1 MLKRKGIAL
10 ISVVLIGALVFVSII
25 GIVLKVVPEKSI
37 SNARISSE
45 RALSAAEAGLSQ
57 VIFDLRNVSFSDGGS
72 IGPIDYSGSH
82 YVTVPESK
90 AIIANAPNVVDF
102 KESDE
107 KGITLQDYPNVTYWA
122 KIKADSSVSPWD
134 PEVPEHGNVVKDVP
148 VTIYVMGTAYNNSSH
163 TSILARKAIMVD
175 YTVTYSKT
183 SEFISGPETGAFKDY
198 ALFSGTSL
206 VFQGASQVIKGNVFS
221 NGDIVLN
228 KNNVSDRVLDGK
240 AYLNGDLYNK
250 MKDPPIEDD
259 NAIPKSEENPV
270 LSGAHYIWLAK
281 QFKIG
286 EVPYNGIPVY
296 NEDGELVPYAD
307 TRNSSL
313 QFAIQSYLGAENVPS
328 TISGIQSFYNNL
340 TADPV
345 PTGNFSTVFPVL
357 DVLNLKANVKSAV
370 YYIEGDAI
378 INGNFTCQG
387 AIYIHGD
394 LHLNGNAKIYN
405 PGGLAIFVDGDVIAN
420 GDAYIEGLLFTPGTI
435 YGTGSFESK
444 GSVVALGGIEVNG
457 SLDITYSEINMP
469 NTGTGDDYTGEL
481 ESAIDD
487 VIQGDFTWKEISY
500 DKFLNP

>member
-57 VIFDLRNVSFSDGGS
+57 VIFDLRNVTFSDGGS
-72 IGPIDYSGSH
+72 IGPSDYTGKHYATVSEAANIVINPGS
-82 YVTVPESK
+82 
-90 AIIANAPNVVDF
+90 VVDL
-102 KESDE
+102 KESNT
-107 KGITLQDYPNVTYWA
+107 KSITLQDYPNVTYWA
-122 KIKADSSVSPWD
+122 QVKADSSVASWD
-134 PEVPEHGNVVKDVP
+134 PYSPGNEEVDVP
-148 VTIYVMGTAYNNSSH
+148 VSIYVLGTAYNNSSH
-163 TSILARKAIMVD
+163 SSVLARKAIMVD
-175 YTVTYSKT
+175 YTITYSKT
-183 SEFISGPETGAFKDY
+183 SEFISGPETGAFKY

-206 VFQGASQVIKGNVFS
+206 VFQGASQVITGDVFS

-240 AYLNGDLYNK
+240 AYLKGDLYNK

-259 NAIPKSEENPV
+259 NAIQKTEENPE
-270 LSGAHYIWLAK
+270 LNGAHYIWLAG
-281 QFKIG
+281 QFKTG
-286 EVPYNGIPVY
+286 QAPYDGVPVHDK
-296 NEDGELVPYAD
+296 DGNLVPYAD

-370 YYIEGDAI
+370 YYIEADAI

-420 GDAYIEGLLFTPGTI
+420 GNAYIEGLLFTPGTI

-457 SLDITYSEINMP
+457 SLDITYVDINMP
-469 NTGTGDDYTGEL
+469 NTDTGNDTEEV